1 MTTTTDCCPTIDLP
15 PLDYLAGQLGD
26 DERPSLVTDHVW
38 LYADGPAGDETDDE
52 NPDAGKWLL
61 YSPRAEVDGVWA
73 AVKLLTEQGWLGT
86 GAKVSTR
93 YGNPNA
99 NGPEHVVNI
108 YVPDW
113 RDTAEV
119 RRVLVNLRAAGFGS
133 QVSFKRTR
141 ETTAGKYVNRGDR
154 GVCVFTAPKESERFY
169 TGWLG
174 GRTYLD
180 GPNDAA
186 VVAAI
191 EAGDE

>member
-1 MTTTTDCCPTIDLP
+1 MSITKDCCPTIDLP

-26 DERPSLVTDHVW
+26 DECPSLVTDRVW

-52 NPDAGKWLL
+52 NPHAGKWLL
-61 YSPRAEVDGVWA
+61 YVARDEADGVWA
-73 AVKLLTEQGWLGT
+73 AVRLLAEQGWLGT

-93 YGNPNA
+93 FSNPNA
-99 NGPEHVVNI
+99 NGEDHVVCM
-108 YVPDW
+108 YVDDW

-119 RRVLVNLRAAGFGS
+119 RRVLVNLRAAGFEAGLG
-133 QVSFKRTR
+133 FKRTR
-141 ETTAGKYVNRGDR
+141 ETTAGKYANRGDR
-154 GVCVFTAPKESERFY
+154 GVCVFTAPEESEGFY
-169 TGWLG
+169 TAWLG

-186 VVAAI
+186 IVAAI